1 VPRSTA
7 APSRSG
13 ARTGTQ
19 SPKSART
26 TKSARPTKR
35 PPAKGR
41 RRARPRRGRRAALLV
56 VLVATGVVAWPALR
70 QHLSAVPFLDSIVS
84 ALPSSSAPAWPLTGV
99 PVDAVPDR
107 PALAVKIENS
117 VDARPQTGLD
127 AADVVWEQVVE
138 GGITRFV
145 AVYHSTLPPEVGP
158 VRSIRPMDPAIAAP
172 LGGLLAFS
180 GGVPSYVTAAQDAGL
195 QVLSQ
200 DTGAGGFSRTSTRTA
215 PHNVYAVPQTLLD
228 QADAAHRAAPGIQ
241 FDHAAG
247 SPTAVAEGQPAT
259 SLDLT
264 LSGVSHPRWTWSAAD
279 GRWLRSEGSAPAVE
293 ADGRRIG
300 AANVVVLR
308 VDVVATDARDPAGNP
323 VPETILTG
331 TGRALVASGGHAVEA
346 TWSKSGTGDRVDLTG
361 ADGDPV
367 ELAPGSTWV
376 ELVPNGGGAVTT
388 G

>member
-1 VPRSTA
+1 M
-7 APSRSG
+7 
-13 ARTGTQ
+13 
-19 SPKSART
+19 
-26 TKSARPTKR
+26 
-35 PPAKGR
+35 
-41 RRARPRRGRRAALLV
+41 
-56 VLVATGVVAWPALR
+56 VLVAVGVVAWPAVR
-70 QHLSAVPFLDSIVS
+70 QHLAAVPFLDSIVS

-107 PALAVKIENS
+107 PALAVKVENS

-180 GGVPSYVTAAQDAGL
+180 GGVPAYVTAAQGAGL

-200 DTGAGGFSRTSTRTA
+200 DTGADGFSRTPTRRA
-215 PHNVYAVPQTLLD
+215 PHNVYAAPQTLVD
-228 QADAAHRAAPGIQ
+228 QADADHRAAPEAQ
-241 FDHAAG
+241 FDHAADG
-247 SPTAVAEGQPAT
+247 APTAVAAGQPAA

-264 LSGVSHPRWTWSAAD
+264 LSGVSHPRWAWSAAD

-308 VDVVATDARDPAGNP
+308 VDVVATQARDPAGNP

-331 TGRALVASGGHAVEA
+331 TGRALVASGGHTIEA
-346 TWSKSGTGDRVDLTG
+346 TWSKPGTGNRVTLTA

-367 ELAPGSTWV
+367 ELAPGSTWI
-376 ELVPNGGGAVTT
+376 ELVPNGGGAVAT